1 MGLDSVFWRKHSS
14 EMTQKSYLALKYRML
29 SIAEVWG
36 RDSEPSWTETE
47 DRLKAYGDYTSFSFH
62 DESRSSTCWIEFHRA
77 ADPMPEQERG
87 PGAEDKFGIIPDIP
101 CKRSAVIRDASRCD
115 EWRNHY
121 LFYAQEPYG
130 LQGFW
135 VFEITTYSD

>member
-1 MGLDSVFWRKHSS
+1 M
-14 EMTQKSYLALKYRML
+14 KSYQTTLMNFFYTIFGFINVLELVNQTLGMNCHYTRPPYK
-29 SIAEVWG
+29 S
-36 RDSEPSWTETE
+36 PSP
-47 DRLKAYGDYTSFSFH
+47 GDSFSFH

-121 LFYAQEPYG
+121 LYYAQEPYG
-130 LQGFW
+130 LQGVW